1 LLEKRG
7 SQVEL
12 MRKLLVL
19 AFLWTLICASVL
31 AAAEKTP
38 NTYTIQIPPEPNYS
52 SIDWLVGNWVGK
64 MAGKEPQGQVLLS
77 VSYELGKRFLLLREE
92 VSLFPTKSA
101 PATHESLM
109 GIFRATPPD
118 NSFDLTLYSSNG
130 FVTRYRA
137 VIKDAEIDFNPAGGA
152 LPPPGWLFRRVLIHT
167 NPGQCIERV
176 EVAPP
181 GKSFFTYYTADLH
194 RITSQS
200 APPPPEND
208 PSQKPKHHH
217 WLVR

>member
-1 LLEKRG
+1 
-7 SQVEL
+7 
-12 MRKLLVL
+12 MRKLFVLTFLCVLV
-19 AFLWTLICASVL
+19 WTALL

-38 NTYTIQIPPEPNYS
+38 STYTIQIPPQPNYS

-64 MAGKEPQGQVLLS
+64 MAGKESQGQVLLS
-77 VSYELGKRFLLLREE
+77 VSYELGKRFLLIREE

-109 GIFRATPPD
+109 GILSADSPNNGF
-118 NSFDLTLYSSNG
+118 NLTLYSSNG

-137 VIKDAEIDFNPAGGA
+137 VVKNAEIDFNPEGGA

-167 NPGQCIERV
+167 NPGQCTERV
-176 EVAPP
+176 DVAPP

-194 RITSQS
+194 QVASIPANPQ
-200 APPPPEND
+200 PESD
-208 PSQKPKHHH
+208 PSQKSRHHH
-217 WLVR
+217 WPLR